1 MAYALDKTAKLAAN
15 KVNSEILDL
24 TGTLINTAVVP
35 LESLFY
41 RQGVVIRTG
50 DGNTGTLLK
59 EGVDYIFVLP
69 CTTLAAF
76 WGRIAYG
83 AIFFLTNK
91 YNRVYMTYQAVG
103 GEYARGTKALKID
116 LASPTDIL
124 RKTWEEVISVPEPDR
139 PDLTLHVDNTGT
151 MAKLMEA
158 ADAVATTITTLGKI

>member
-1 MAYALDKTAKLAAN
+1 
-15 KVNSEILDL
+15 
-24 TGTLINTAVVP
+24 
-35 LESLFY
+35 
-41 RQGVVIRTG
+41 
-50 DGNTGTLLK
+50 
-59 EGVDYIFVLP
+59 
-69 CTTLAAF
+69 
-76 WGRIAYG
+76 
-83 AIFFLTNK
+83 
-91 YNRVYMTYQAVG
+91 MTYQAVG